1 MRRLLLF
8 ALASIF
14 FVVSSYA
21 KLITYSIEFKTSSS
35 DSNGIEVT
43 TSTSPYELV
52 KSGAG
57 CIAAITKATDVKD
70 CGEFGLQFGKAGEL
84 QIELSQKVKMVK
96 LEPSSTIYF
105 VRASGNSK
113 FYVNDVYLEG
123 TASGVLL
130 NRSLSFTD
138 LETLSFKSEGDVC
151 YLKKIEL
158 VFDDSEIDADA
169 VPPLPEIVS
178 HEVVCDENGCV
189 NVDILSREKVRFE
202 ALAATSFSY
211 TIGDNDEHIIADA
224 KNSIFEYK
232 PTDFVVGNSQIL
244 NVIAL
249 NDNGASDP
257 LKVKLNY
264 IEAEVPSIVEFSHPS
279 GDILKGTA
287 VSLNS
292 DRFASY
298 ITYSF
303 DNESWYQYKQPIVV
317 NESCT
322 IYAIAY
328 NQDAQRSESA
338 SVTYNVIEP
347 IRYVRVDDQSQI
359 VDGTYIVAAFT
370 ADNTPA
376 VVGSYNNDG
385 SFNGIT
391 KGLIVDENQI
401 IRTEDVIVQ
410 EFAITKS
417 SNNFTIELPDKGQY
431 IYVNNTPMYYQL
443 GSNPSKFTI
452 TFGENGEV
460 YIIEVNNTNRC
471 MIYRE
476 TLNLFR
482 NYYTTKLSEDGY
494 AEVYLY
500 RLVDKD
506 YAVSPESNVL
516 FMHGVFWDRVY
527 DLSNPVE
534 LSREGTTDV
543 FSARA
548 IYIGNDNTTELGYFF
563 STDRDE
569 TSLAPLSTDG
579 VDAVGDWSQL
589 GTIYHAAGV
598 SNGTSEGVVPFTVP
612 SRGLYDISVD
622 FSGITPNVTATPTD
636 VTTSVNLPMTT
647 DEVEYYNLQGIRV
660 DRPTSGIY
668 IRKEGMRVSKVV
680 VR

>member
-96 LEPSSTIYF
+96 LEPLSTIYF
-105 VRASGNSK
+105 ARASGNSK

-151 YLKKIEL
+151 YLNKIEL
-158 VFDDSEIDADA
+158 VFDDSEIDANA

-178 HEVVCDENGCV
+178 HEVVFDENGCV

-370 ADNTPA
+370 VDNTPA
-376 VVGSYNNDG
+376 VVGSFNNKRFYGVTDG
-385 SFNGIT
+385 IISG
-391 KGLIVDENQI
+391 ENQI
-401 IRTEDVIVQ
+401 VRAENIIVQ
-410 EFAITKS
+410 ELSIAQS
-417 SNNFTIELPDKGQY
+417 SNYYTIKLVDQDKYLCRHDNEKLYYKTDKSAENFTI
-431 IYVNNTPMYYQL
+431 TL
-443 GSNPSKFTI
+443 GD
-452 TFGENGEV
+452 NGEV
-460 YIIEVNNTNRC
+460 YITEVIEPTRS
-471 MIYRE
+471 MIYRLSE
-476 TLNLFR
+476 NTFC
-482 NYYTTKLSEDGY
+482 NYKKDKLSEDGY

-500 RLVDKD
+500 RLVEKD